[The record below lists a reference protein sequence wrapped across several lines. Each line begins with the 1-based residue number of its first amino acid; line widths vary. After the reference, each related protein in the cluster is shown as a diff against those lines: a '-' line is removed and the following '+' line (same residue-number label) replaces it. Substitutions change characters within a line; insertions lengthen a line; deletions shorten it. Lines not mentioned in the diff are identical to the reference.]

1 MLIYLNYLIECMMH
15 LRRKLS
21 IISILDEKKAAP
33 EPQTEKAARDLP
45 CQAYGEVCWDD
56 WQCCSQ
62 NCDDGNCGNFVS
74 I

>member
-45 CQAYGEVCWDD
+45 CQPYGDVCYGD
-56 WQCCSQ
+56 WECCSQ
-62 NCDDGNCGNFVS
+62 NCDDGNCGAIGF
-74 I
+74 